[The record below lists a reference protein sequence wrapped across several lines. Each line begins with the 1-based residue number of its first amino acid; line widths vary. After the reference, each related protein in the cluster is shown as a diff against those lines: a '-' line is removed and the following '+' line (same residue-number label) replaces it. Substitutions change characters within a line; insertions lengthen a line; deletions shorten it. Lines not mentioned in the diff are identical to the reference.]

1 MATKLQ
7 VTELDFDD
15 IKNNLKTYMKN
26 QTEFSDYNFEGSG
39 LSTLLDVL
47 AYNTHYLGMNA
58 NMAINEAYL
67 DTATLRSSVVSHAKT
82 LGYTPRSA
90 RAPMAMLD
98 VTINNTTRTSI
109 TIEKGTKF
117 TTQVSGTTYAFVVN
131 DTRTTTTQDGI
142 LRFTNLP
149 IYEGSLVT
157 AKYTVDNN
165 DIEKKYMITDN
176 RADTTTLKVSVQT
189 STTDT
194 TTRTYTLANDISQV
208 TATSEVFF
216 LQENDNGRFEVYF
229 GDDVV
234 GKKPADGNIII
245 LEYIVTNKGK
255 ANGASTFTGTSVGG
269 ETDITIATT
278 QSAAGGAEPETIE
291 SIKYNAPLDFASQGR
306 AVTTDDYKVIIPKV
320 YADTDAIQV
329 WGGEDNDPPVF
340 GQVFISIKTTSGVN
354 LTQAQKATIA
364 TALDKY
370 NVASVRPTIVD
381 PETTKILL
389 NTTFKYNSNVTT
401 KSATELET
409 AVLATITNYNNSDLK
424 KFDGVFRFSKL
435 SRLIDGT
442 DPAILSN
449 ISTVKIEKTI
459 VPQLNT
465 VAKYELKFSNPIYN
479 PHVGHNAAMG
489 GVTTSTGFNIAGS
502 SLEYFMDDDGNG
514 NLRAYSLTG
523 GTTRTY
529 YTTNIGTV
537 DYSTG
542 LILIDGLNITGS
554 TETAGITVTIIP
566 SSNDVV
572 PVRNQLL
579 EIDFTNLKITGQND
593 TIESGGS
600 SAGTGY
606 TTSSSY

>member
-1 MATKLQ
+1 
-7 VTELDFDD
+7 
-15 IKNNLKTYMKN
+15 
-26 QTEFSDYNFEGSG
+26 
-39 LSTLLDVL
+39 
-47 AYNTHYLGMNA
+47 
-58 NMAINEAYL
+58 
-67 DTATLRSSVVSHAKT
+67 
-82 LGYTPRSA
+82 
-90 RAPMAMLD
+90 MLD

-278 QSAAGGAEPETIE
+278 QSASGGAEPETIE
-291 SIKYNAPLDFASQGR
+291 SIKYNVPLDFASQGR

-354 LTQAQKATIA
+354 LTQAQKEP
-364 TALDKY
+364 L
-370 NVASVRPTIVD
+370 
-381 PETTKILL
+381 
-389 NTTFKYNSNVTT
+389 
-401 KSATELET
+401 
-409 AVLATITNYNNSDLK
+409 
-424 KFDGVFRFSKL
+424 
-435 SRLIDGT
+435 
-442 DPAILSN
+442 
-449 ISTVKIEKTI
+449 
-459 VPQLNT
+459 QLH
-465 VAKYELKFSNPIYN
+465 L
-479 PHVGHNAAMG
+479 
-489 GVTTSTGFNIAGS
+489 
-502 SLEYFMDDDGNG
+502 
-514 NLRAYSLTG
+514 
-523 GTTRTY
+523 
-529 YTTNIGTV
+529 TNIMLHLFV
-537 DYSTG
+537 LRL
-542 LILIDGLNITGS
+542 LIQ
-554 TETAGITVTIIP
+554 
-566 SSNDVV
+566 
-572 PVRNQLL
+572 RQQR
-579 EIDFTNLKITGQND
+579 FF
-593 TIESGGS
+593 
-600 SAGTGY
+600 
-606 TTSSSY
+606 